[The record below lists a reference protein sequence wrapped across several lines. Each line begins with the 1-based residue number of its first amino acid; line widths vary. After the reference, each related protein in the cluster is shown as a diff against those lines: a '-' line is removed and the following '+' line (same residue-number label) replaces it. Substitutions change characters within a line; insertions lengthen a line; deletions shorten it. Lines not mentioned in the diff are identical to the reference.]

1 MADHCR
7 DGVTE
12 DQKPIITRHPQ
23 HPNIV
28 LAGGCSYTHAKDL
41 PDIGQ
46 TVQEV
51 LDGMKNH
58 TQFGWAES
66 SSYKRFDNQPALR
79 TDLNFRE
86 LELEASKDER
96 VQRWRGTSSDWSI

>member
-1 MADHCR
+1 
-7 DGVTE
+7 
-12 DQKPIITRHPQ
+12 
-23 HPNIV
+23 
-28 LAGGCSYTHAKDL
+28 
-41 PDIGQ
+41 
-46 TVQEV
+46 
-51 LDGMKNH
+51 MKNY

-66 SSYKRFDNQPALR
+66 SSYKRFDNQLALR